1 MQTRPYDGRDSR
13 KLWLSREDQPLVLG
27 AVADDQPRRRIAM
40 QLGLHG
46 LRTDEVVDVEPQHFE
61 TLSGSESDR
70 LVIPDGKTGR
80 REVPVSDDL
89 ARRVQMLKGA
99 RGMRKDEPVINRSK
113 RSIREWITGVRETIA
128 EETGDERWLDL
139 GMHDLRRTWATDG
152 YYSLAFQGIP
162 IAEQLIMSW
171 GGWAHTSTGRQTF
184 RSDYLG
190 PVPDRITVQA
200 MGELGLP

>member
-1 MQTRPYDGRDSR
+1 MQTRPYNGKSGR
-13 KLWLSREDQPLVLG
+13 KIWLSRDEQSMLIATIDQNY
-27 AVADDQPRRRIAM
+27 PRWRIAL

-46 LRTDEVVDVEPQHFE
+46 LRTDEIVDVQPQHFE
-61 TLSGSESDR
+61 EIVDGRHR

-80 REVPVSDDL
+80 REAPVSDDL
-89 ARRVQMLKGA
+89 QQRVSMLKGA
-99 RGMRKDEPVINRSK
+99 NRMPQDEPVIDFSK
-113 RSIREWITGVRETIA
+113 RSIRNWVESVREALA
-128 EETGDERWLDL
+128 EETSDERWLDL

-190 PVPDRITVQA
+190 PVPDRITVEA
-200 MGELGLP
+200 MDELGLP